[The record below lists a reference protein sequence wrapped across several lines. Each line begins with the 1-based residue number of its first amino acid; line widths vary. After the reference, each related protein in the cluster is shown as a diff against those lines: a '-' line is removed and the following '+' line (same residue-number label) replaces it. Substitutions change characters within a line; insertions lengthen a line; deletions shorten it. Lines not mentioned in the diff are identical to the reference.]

1 MAIRKVEKLEL
12 EEKKDLYTSDK
23 KKRKRIM
30 NKNQKIAATRKAT
43 RAKREQQHCR
53 TYELKVDKSKLSK
66 RMASMLKLLFLQAK
80 WFCNMIIG
88 CADVFA
94 FDSSITQVE
103 VKKGETTEKREL
115 DLLSSQMK
123 QGLLDRIKQDI
134 IDLAKKKKK
143 GQKVGKL
150 KFKKSI
156 RSIPLKQYNNTYA
169 IDFSTNKIHIQNIT
183 GWIKVRG
190 LKQLPKDAEFASAVL
205 LWKQGDFYLHI
216 TIYTAKQEK
225 HVPEKSIGLDL
236 GIKHQLTLSAG
247 IVVDYAIKMPKNLRR
262 LYQIL
267 ARKAK
272 GSKNSL
278 KVRTKIQKR
287 FAIWTNRKHDVS
299 HKITHVIISRY
310 KYVCYQKDPVRNWQ
324 RIWGTR
330 ILDTN
335 IGGLLT
341 ELEKKSVTPCPVGQW
356 VATTKRCHKCHYI
369 LEAPVPLSERVFR
382 CPKCSYIADRDGNAS
397 ASIED
402 LGLELNQHQYYYL
415 LSQSGAERIT
425 IPVETSA
432 ATRNKVL
439 NDDLVATLNRIPF
452 VRARALNEAGS
463 LNSKSCTSQ
472 SHKEAQGFSLG

>member
-1 MAIRKVEKLEL
+1 M
-12 EEKKDLYTSDK
+12 
-23 KKRKRIM
+23 
-30 NKNQKIAATRKAT
+30 
-43 RAKREQQHCR
+43 
-53 TYELKVDKSKLSK
+53 
-66 RMASMLKLLFLQAK
+66 FLQAK
-80 WFCNMIIG
+80 WFCNTILG
-88 CADVFA
+88 SADVFT
-94 FDSSITQVE
+94 FDTSIKQAQ
-103 VKKGETTEKREL
+103 VKKGESIETRKL

-123 QGLLDRIKQDI
+123 QGLHEWIKHDI
-134 IDLAKKKKK
+134 TGPAKKKKK

-150 KFKKSI
+150 KFKKSVQ
-156 RSIPLKQYNNTYA
+156 SIPLKQYLNTYK
-169 IDFSTNKIHIQNIT
+169 IEFPNKVHIQNLT

-190 LKQLPKDAEFASAVL
+190 LKQLPKGAEFASAVL
-205 LWKQGDFYLHI
+205 LWKQGDFYLHV
-216 TIYTAKQEK
+216 TVYTAKQEK
-225 HVPEKSIGLDL
+225 YVPEKSIGIDL

-247 IVVDYAIKMPKNLRR
+247 IVIDYTIKMPKNLRR

-278 KVRTKIQKR
+278 KVKTKIQKR
-287 FAIWTNRKHDVS
+287 FSNWTNHKHDVS
-299 HKITHVIISRY
+299 HKITHFLTSRY

-341 ELEKKSVTPCPVGQW
+341 ELEKKSVTSCPVGQW

-369 LEAPVPLSERVFR
+369 LEAPVPLSERIFR
-382 CPKCSYIADRDGNAS
+382 CPKCSYIADRDLNAS
-397 ASIED
+397 DSIED
-402 LGLELNQHQYYYL
+402 LGLELNQHQYYYVF
-415 LSQSGAERIT
+415 SQSGAERIT
-425 IPVETSA
+425 IPVETST

-439 NDDLVATLNRIPF
+439 HDDLVATLNRIPF

-463 LNSKSCTSQ
+463 LNPKSCAAQ